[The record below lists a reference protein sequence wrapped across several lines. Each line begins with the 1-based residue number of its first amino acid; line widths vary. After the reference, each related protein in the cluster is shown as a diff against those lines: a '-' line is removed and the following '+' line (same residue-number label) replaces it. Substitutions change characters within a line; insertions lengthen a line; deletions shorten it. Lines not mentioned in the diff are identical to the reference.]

1 MLEDCPDV
9 DAVIIPVGG
18 GGLLAGVSVAL
29 KTLKPDIKII
39 VSLIN
44 INITNEFIRVYLLL
58 KQYELHRFSHKHR
71 LMLCFCTAN

>member
-58 KQYELHRFSHKHR
+58 KQCELHRFSHKHR